1 MREAKLPSSGGR
13 RRADRFSTS
22 DGTLRFI
29 CLATLLLQPPDT
41 DYVPRT
47 IILDEP
53 ELGLHPF
60 ALQVLAEL
68 MHKAAQDRQLI
79 VATQS
84 VSLINYF
91 QPEDLLITE
100 RGENGATQFRRFED
114 KDFESWLEEY
124 SLGQLWERNI
134 LSCYPRALRPV

>member
-1 MREAKLPSSGGR
+1 MIVVRIPGANRTGFSGCSRCTG
-13 RRADRFSTS
+13 
-22 DGTLRFI
+22 
-29 CLATLLLQPPDT
+29 
-41 DYVPRT
+41 Y
-47 IILDEP
+47 ILDEP

-100 RGENGATQFRRFED
+100 RGENGATQFRRLKD